1 MHGRQPACLPD
12 LEIPDFPEKETN
24 TQYRQQR
31 VRQTSIK
38 AITQTTA
45 VAKINRAL
53 KGKTTPDG
61 AKLYKE
67 GDLIDYYRKPDVK
80 DEDGG

>member
-12 LEIPDFPEKETN
+12 LEVPDFPEKETN

-31 VRQTSIK
+31 VRQTPIK
-38 AITQTTA
+38 AITQAT
-45 VAKINRAL
+45 VVDKINGVL

-61 AKLYKE
+61 TKLYKE
-67 GDLIDYYRKPDVK
+67 GDLID
-80 DEDGG
+80 